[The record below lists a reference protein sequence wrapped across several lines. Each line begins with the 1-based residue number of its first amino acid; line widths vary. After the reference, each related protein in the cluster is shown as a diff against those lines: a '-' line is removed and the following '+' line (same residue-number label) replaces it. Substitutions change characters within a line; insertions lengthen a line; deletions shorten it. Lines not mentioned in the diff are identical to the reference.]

1 MGQLPLRALRSCG
14 RRLLLAV
21 LLCAGTWS
29 LALAQHE
36 WVLDGFVRDSS
47 TGETLIGATIRL
59 SGSPIGVASNRY
71 GFYSLRLPEGRDSL
85 VVSYLGYRQQVIPL
99 EMHAN
104 RSVNVLMVP
113 VGYQGKGIVVHA
125 RRKDENIQAASMGSI
140 RLGMAQIKSL
150 PALFGE
156 VDPMKALQLLPGVQ
170 SAGEG
175 NAGLYIRGGSPDQ
188 NLILLDEA
196 PVYNTGHLFG
206 FFSVFNADAIQNVTL
221 IKGGVPAFYGGRL
234 SSVVDVQMKD
244 GDNQQWKAE
253 GGIGLIA
260 SRFSV
265 EGPLQKG
272 KSSLMISAR
281 RTYVDVLVKP
291 FVSKSSS
298 FHGSGYYFYDLN
310 AKFNDIL
317 SEKDRLY
324 VSGYFGRDVFKFLSS
339 ERNFSTTIPWGNATA
354 TLRWNHI
361 FSPKLFANTT
371 LIYNDYRFS
380 FRAVQNN
387 LDLSLN
393 SGIVDGGV
401 RMDFD
406 YYPVPSHHIKFGIQ
420 ETHHTFIPSI
430 ASGKSGDNAF
440 SPDNPYRK
448 YAWESAAYVQD
459 EWTPNSHWNINVGL
473 RYSLYQQ
480 LGPYRITTQDS
491 TGTLKDSLSYRPGQL
506 VASYGALEP
515 RLLIDRVLNPE
526 SSIKAS
532 VTRQAQYVHLVSN
545 SGSTLPTDLWVP
557 STLLVKPQAS
567 WEYSLGYYRNFRDNT
582 YETSLEVY
590 YRTMSHQIQYKS
602 GYVPSLADPETQF
615 TFGRGWAYGAELYI
629 HKQLGRLTGW
639 VGYTLAWTWLKFPD
653 LNGGLKFPAKYDR
666 RHDLSVVGSYHLN
679 ASWDLSADFVFGT
692 GNAVTLPERFYF
704 IEGVL
709 SQAYSSLDS
718 YRMKPYDRLDLAAT
732 LHPAPKPGRRWSH
745 SWTFSVYNVYSR
757 LNPYFIYF
765 NQQGSYIDGSLQVQA
780 KKVALFPVLPSVT
793 WNFSF

>member
-1 MGQLPLRALRSCG
+1 MLG
-14 RRLLLAV
+14 LLLAAAFP
-21 LLCAGTWS
+21 LQ
-29 LALAQHE
+29 AQQYHT
-36 WVLDGFVRDSS
+36 LDGFVRDSS
-47 TGETLIGATIRL
+47 TGETLMGATLRL
-59 SGSPIGVASNRY
+59 LGTPLGVTSNRY
-71 GFYSLRLPEGRDSL
+71 GFYSLRLPQGSDSL
-85 VVSYLGYRQQVIPL
+85 LVSYLGYHSRL
-99 EMHAN
+99 ELLDMKAD
-104 RSVNVLMVP
+104 RSLNFLLQP
-113 VGYQGKGIVVHA
+113 AGYQGREVVVRA
-125 RRKDENIQAASMGSI
+125 RRKDANVRSASMGSI
-140 RLGMAQIKSL
+140 RLGIAQIKAL

-196 PVYNTGHLFG
+196 PVYNSGHLFG
-206 FFSVFNADAIQNVTL
+206 FFSVFNADAIQSVQL

-260 SRFSV
+260 SRFSL

-281 RTYVDVLVKP
+281 RTYVDLLVKP
-291 FVSKSSS
+291 FVPKSSS

-324 VSGYFGRDVFKFLSS
+324 LSGYVGRDVFTFLSA
-339 ERNFSTTIPWGNATA
+339 ERNFSTSIPWGNATA
-354 TLRWNHI
+354 TLRWNHV

-371 LIYNDYRFS
+371 LIYNDYHFS

-387 LDLSLN
+387 LDLKLN
-393 SGIVDGGV
+393 SGIVDGGS

-406 YYPVPSHHIKFGIQ
+406 YYPVPQHHIKFGLQ
-420 ETHHTFIPSI
+420 ETYHTFIPSI
-430 ASGKSGDNAF
+430 ASGKSGDNSF
-440 SPDNPYRK
+440 SPNNPYRK
-448 YAWESAAYVQD
+448 YALESALYTQD
-459 EWTPNSHWNINVGL
+459 EWSPSEHWKINLGL
-473 RYSLYQQ
+473 RYSLFQQ
-480 LGPYRITTQDS
+480 LGPYQLDAPDS
-491 TGTLKDSLSYRPGQL
+491 TGTLRDSLSFRPGQL
-506 VASYGALEP
+506 VVAYGALEP
-515 RLLIDRVLNPE
+515 RLLLE
-526 SSIKAS
+526 HLLSSQSSLKAS

-557 STLLVKPQAS
+557 STLLVKPQES
-567 WEYSLGYYRNFRDNT
+567 WQYSLGYYRNLRENT
-582 YETSLEVY
+582 FETSLELY
-590 YRTMSHQIQYKS
+590 YRSMSHQIQYKS

-615 TFGRGWAYGAELYI
+615 TFGKGWAYGAELYL

-639 VGYTLAWTWLKFPD
+639 ISYTLAWTWLKFPD
-653 LNGGLKFPAKYDR
+653 LNQGRKFPAKYDR
-666 RHDLSVVGSYHLN
+666 RHDLSVVASYHLN
-679 ASWDLSADFVFGT
+679 ASWDFSGDFVFGT

-709 SQAYSSLDS
+709 SQAYSTLDS
-718 YRMKPYDRLDLAAT
+718 YRMKPYDRMDLSAT
-732 LHPAPKPGRRWSH
+732 FHPAPKPGRRWSH
-745 SWTFSVYNVYSR
+745 SWTFSVYNVYSH

-765 NQQGSYIDGSLQVQA
+765 NQQGSYSQGNLQMQA